1 MKEMYINCLYPD
13 SYLWAIKVN
22 CNRAYKIKSTH
33 LKKKIYIYIILTYIL
48 SGVVRILNQYFI
60 IE

>member
-22 CNRAYKIKSTH
+22 CNRAYKIKINTPEENSR
-33 LKKKIYIYIILTYIL
+33 KREK
-48 SGVVRILNQYFI
+48 GVAITARGKR
-60 IE
+60 ER